1 MKRRIW
7 LVLAA
12 ALCGLAQD
20 TPQKK
25 DETKKEDPPKKEE
38 PSPLFDGKLGIR
50 SSQKTKEN
58 ASLGFNGIDPSGKV
72 DAKML
77 ATSPGAADLAKVQQM
92 ATAQPTLVELQAF
105 LKEGGLNSK

>member
-1 MKRRIW
+1 M
-7 LVLAA
+7 
-12 ALCGLAQD
+12 
-20 TPQKK
+20 
-25 DETKKEDPPKKEE
+25 
-38 PSPLFDGKLGIR
+38 FDGKLGIR

-77 ATSPGAADLAKVQQM
+77 ATTPGPADQAKVQQM
-92 ATAQPTLVELQAF
+92 AKAEPSPSELQAF

>member
-1 MKRRIW
+1 
-7 LVLAA
+7 
-12 ALCGLAQD
+12 LAQD

-25 DETKKEDPPKKEE
+25 DQTKKEDPPKKEE
-38 PSPLFDGKLGIR
+38 PAPVFDGKLGIR

-77 ATSPGAADLAKVQQM
+77 ATTPGAADQVKVQQM
-92 ATAQPTLVELQAF
+92 AKAQPTPAELQAF
-105 LKEGGLNSK
+105 LTEGKLNKK